1 MVQYRFIE
9 LAKQGNSKSI
19 ATLLNGTLH
28 PQGINAKVSAVN
40 GWLHILL
47 ESEELPERSYIV
59 DIVRHQLIELAPES
73 IKRVKLLIK
82 RYRDDYAIWGQE
94 FDLTLNS
101 SSSLTWPNFDDNQQ
115 YRFDSKPKINTIKN
129 RSWNHLKIS
138 KITLGIVVVILFMAV
153 VVFISKMLVK
163 RSPQTIN
170 SFTTYPQ
177 LLLSEEYLI

>member
-1 MVQYRFIE
+1 
-9 LAKQGNSKSI
+9 
-19 ATLLNGTLH
+19 
-28 PQGINAKVSAVN
+28 VN

-101 SSSLTWPNFDDNQQ
+101 SSCLTWPNFDDNQQ

-177 LLLSEEYLI
+177 LLLSEENLI

>member
-1 MVQYRFIE
+1 
-9 LAKQGNSKSI
+9 
-19 ATLLNGTLH
+19 
-28 PQGINAKVSAVN
+28 
-40 GWLHILL
+40 
-47 ESEELPERSYIV
+47 
-59 DIVRHQLIELAPES
+59 VRHQLIELAPES

-101 SSSLTWPNFDDNQQ
+101 SSCLTWPNFDDNQQ

-177 LLLSEEYLI
+177 LLLSEENLI

>member
-47 ESEELPERSYIV
+47 ESEKLPERSYIV

-82 RYRDDYAIWGQE
+82 RYGDDYATWGQE
-94 FDLTLNS
+94 FDLKLNS
-101 SSSLTWPNFDDNQQ
+101 SSGLIWHNFDDNQIHI
-115 YRFDSKPKINTIKN
+115 FDSEQNINTIKKK
-129 RSWNHLKIS
+129 SWNNLRIS
-138 KITLGIVVVILFMAV
+138 QITLGIVVVILLMAV
-153 VVFISKMLVK
+153 VIFISKTSVK
-163 RSPQTIN
+163 RSPKTIN
-170 SFTTYPQ
+170 SGTTYPQ
-177 LLLSEEYLI
+177 LLSQE

>member
-47 ESEELPERSYIV
+47 ESEKLPDRSYIV
-59 DIVRHQLIELAPES
+59 EIVRHQLIELAPES

-82 RYRDDYAIWGQE
+82 RYSDDYAIWSQE
-94 FDLTLNS
+94 FDLELNY
-101 SSSLTWPNFDDNQQ
+101 SSSLIWHNVDDRQH
-115 YRFDSKPKINTIKN
+115 YRFDSKSNINTIKN
-129 RSWNHLKIS
+129 RNWNHLIMS
-138 KITLGIVVVILFMAV
+138 QITLGIVVVILLMAV
-153 VVFISKMLVK
+153 FVFISKMSVK

-170 SFTTYPQ
+170 SYSIFRCY
-177 LLLSEEYLI
+177 EV

>member
-1 MVQYRFIE
+1 MVEYRFIE

-82 RYRDDYAIWGQE
+82 RDRDDYATWGQE
-94 FDLTLNS
+94 FDLKLNS
-101 SSSLTWPNFDDNQQ
+101 SSSLTLPNFDDHKQ

-129 RSWNHLKIS
+129 KSWNHLKMS
-138 KITLGIVVVILFMAV
+138 KITLGIVVVILFMALA
-153 VVFISKMLVK
+153 VFISQMSVK
-163 RSPQTIN
+163 RSPRTIN
-170 SFTTYPQ
+170 SFITYPQ
-177 LLLSEEYLI
+177 LLLEEENLI

>member
-1 MVQYRFIE
+1 QI
-9 LAKQGNSKSI
+9 
-19 ATLLNGTLH
+19 H
-28 PQGINAKVSAVN
+28 
-40 GWLHILL
+40 
-47 ESEELPERSYIV
+47 
-59 DIVRHQLIELAPES
+59 
-73 IKRVKLLIK
+73 
-82 RYRDDYAIWGQE
+82 
-94 FDLTLNS
+94 
-101 SSSLTWPNFDDNQQ
+101 NQQ

>member
-59 DIVRHQLIELAPES
+59 DIVRHLLIELAPES

-82 RYRDDYAIWGQE
+82 RYGDDYATWGQE
-94 FDLTLNS
+94 FDLKLNS
-101 SSSLTWPNFDDNQQ
+101 SSNLIWHNFDDNQQ
-115 YRFDSKPKINTIKN
+115 YGFDSEQKINNIKN
-129 RSWNHLKIS
+129 RSWNHLIMS
-138 KITLGIVVVILFMAV
+138 QITLGIVVVILLMAV
-153 VVFISKMLVK
+153 VVFITKMSVK
-163 RSPQTIN
+163 RSPQTVN
-170 SFTTYPQ
+170 SFIPILYETAQ
-177 LLLSEEYLI
+177 N